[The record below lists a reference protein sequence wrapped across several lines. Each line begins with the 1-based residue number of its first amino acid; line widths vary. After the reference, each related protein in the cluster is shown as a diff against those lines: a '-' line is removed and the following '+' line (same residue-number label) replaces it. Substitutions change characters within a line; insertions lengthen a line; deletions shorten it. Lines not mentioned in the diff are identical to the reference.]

1 MKNASTRA
9 TSSITYLPTQR
20 GAMYDDVYEHLVHGR
35 PLGVTLKQVRQQ
47 IAVMEEA
54 HRQNP
59 MSRLTEEHL

>member
-1 MKNASTRA
+1 
-9 TSSITYLPTQR
+9 
-20 GAMYDDVYEHLVHGR
+20 MYDDVYEHLVHGR